1 MPSAFAAAK
10 ALARR
15 TVHDTMSVAATY
27 IDQALPMAVSLRVR
41 WHNKIVQGGDLE
53 NQGYAQ
59 VITSYDRVI
68 FDRDELAVFGTI
80 IQRGGKVTITEP
92 GYDNQ
97 LLLIDERDPLA
108 GPLTE
113 AWIVSKV

>member
-1 MPSAFAAAK
+1 MPGAFAAAK

-27 IDQALPMAVSLRVR
+27 IDPSLAMAVPLRVR

-53 NQGYAQ
+53 NQGYTQ

-68 FDRDELAVFGTI
+68 FDRDEIEPLGIVV
-80 IQRGGKVTITEP
+80 QRGGKVTITEP
-92 GYDNQ
+92 GYNGQ